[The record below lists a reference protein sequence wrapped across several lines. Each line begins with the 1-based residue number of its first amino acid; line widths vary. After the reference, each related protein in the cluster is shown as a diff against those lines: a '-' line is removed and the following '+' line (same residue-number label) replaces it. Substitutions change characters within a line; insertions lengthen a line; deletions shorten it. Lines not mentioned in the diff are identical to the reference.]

1 MEGSGF
7 SGRMYSN
14 TGVGMLGL
22 EIPLNQ
28 QQQQQQQQQQ
38 SQQQQQQQQQQS
50 QQQQQHLQKHPHMV
64 AFTNN
69 HHKQHQQHEQQTQLS
84 MKQPSNY
91 LSSYNNPN
99 SNPNT
104 NPTQNQ
110 NPGLKIK
117 TQMTHLTN
125 SDEDEPGCAND
136 HENSSVDD
144 KRKGGTNVSP
154 WHRMKWTDN
163 MVRLL
168 IMAVY
173 YIGDEGG
180 VEIGSEKKKP
190 GSGGGG
196 GGGGGG
202 LLQKKGKWKSV
213 SRAMMEKGFYVSP
226 QQCEDKFNDL
236 NKRYKRVNDILGKG
250 TACRVVENQ
259 TLLDSMDVT
268 PKLKEEVRKLLN
280 SKHLFF
286 REMCAYHNSCG
297 HGAGGHGSD
306 PGAAAAAA
314 AVTVAEQPQLQHI
327 QQNNTLHHHQMP
339 MPKQQQQSC
348 SHSATMSRSSMDPNS
363 SHKLGLGLEDHDE
376 DDDDDD
382 EDDEDEYYEEDEE
395 QDEGGQ
401 RKKAKTVVG
410 DSSNNNN
417 NSHAL
422 QKLNGEIMGML
433 QDGSKSSRE
442 KKQWMMTQLVQLEEQ
457 GLKFQFQALEL
468 EKQRWR
474 WIKFSSKK
482 EREMEKMKID
492 NERKRLETERMMLLL
507 RQKEMEVLVEPSNP
521 SCVSS

>member
-28 QQQQQQQQQQ
+28 QQQQ
-38 SQQQQQQQQQQS
+38 SQQQQQQQQQHS
-50 QQQQQHLQKHPHMV
+50 QQQHLQKHPHMV

-84 MKQPSNY
+84 MKQPTNY

-144 KRKGGTNVSP
+144 KSKGGTNVSP

-180 VEIGSEKKKP
+180 AEIGSDKKKP

-196 GGGGGG
+196 GGGGGGAG

-297 HGAGGHGSD
+297 YGAGGHGSD
-306 PGAAAAAA
+306 PGAAAAA
-314 AVTVAEQPQLQHI
+314 VTVAEQPQSQPQHI
-327 QQNNTLHHHQMP
+327 QHNNPLHHHHHQHQQQMP

-348 SHSATMSRSSMDPNS
+348 SHSATMSQSSMDPNS

-410 DSSNNNN
+410 DSSNN